1 MPRNREKDYTIR
13 NSGSV
18 PVSIADYR
26 QVPWQQRYRNMT
38 YDFRRWLYIGRPEL
52 DAQGHA
58 KPGSSSELLHAGR
71 DGMVEALRDAVW
83 HMPSRSEETKK
94 VYCQCGLTTWFEYL
108 DCRDDAGQPVYE
120 LAEISQDVI
129 WGYIR
134 WLRDTKEA
142 GTSSGRLGYRTAMT
156 LYSQTKAVL
165 TYLVRRAA
173 LPDGLFPRN
182 PFPHSQRAVVGHKP
196 YPKKVMTALMSA
208 LYQDIQGLRN
218 GTLKISD
225 TQILTVYLLAIA
237 ARTGRNPTPLV
248 ELTRDAVKRHP
259 IKPDRMGLLV
269 TYKRRGYKASVQAF
283 AAQRQIENMV
293 AMPMDALTLYQE
305 VITLTEPLVAEMPRE
320 LRNRL
325 WLYRQTG
332 SGRGA
337 KDRMDVLNQHKYFMA
352 AQSIIKRHGLLD
364 ENGKPHLLTISR
376 FRKTFAQRM
385 WQLTGG
391 DIVAVSAQ
399 LGNTPTVA
407 GRSYVAV
414 SPDMEADF
422 RRLGHLMHADW
433 AGRLDDVALLAELA
447 RETGIPAEQLKSI
460 AVGDS
465 NTGVGRCTDP
475 RHGEKAPGDGTLCTH
490 WVECFQCRNQLVMES
505 DLYRLFSFYYLLLKE
520 RNFISRPRW
529 DELYGK
535 IINIVDHEIIAPNL
549 RTKENPH
556 GCFDPYLVQKYRAE
570 AEATPHP
577 MWQDRTILGRVP

>member
-13 NSGSV
+13 RSGNE

-26 QVPWQQRYRNMT
+26 QVPWQQSYRNMT

-52 DAQGHA
+52 DEQGHS
-58 KPGSSSELLHAGR
+58 KPVSSSELLHAGR
-71 DGMVEALRDAVW
+71 DILVEALRDAVW
-83 HMPSRSEETKK
+83 HMPARSEETKK

-108 DCRDDAGQPVYE
+108 DCRDAAGQPVYE
-120 LAEISQDVI
+120 LAEINPDVI

-142 GTSSGRLGYRTAMT
+142 DTSSGRLGYRTAMT
-156 LYSQTKAVL
+156 LYSQTKAIL
-165 TYLVRRAA
+165 TYLLRQGA

-182 PFPHSQRAVVGHKP
+182 PFPNSQRAVVGHKP
-196 YPKKVMTALMSA
+196 YPQKVMTVLMGA
-208 LYQDIQGLRN
+208 LYKDIQGLRA

-225 TQILTVYLLAIA
+225 TQIMTVYLMAIA

-248 ELTRDAVKRHP
+248 ELTRDAVKKHP
-259 IKPDRMGLLV
+259 IKPDRLGLLV

-283 AAQRQIENMV
+283 AAQRQIESMV

-305 VITLTEPLVAEMPRE
+305 VITLTEPLVPEMPKE

-325 WLYRQTG
+325 WIYRQTG

-352 AQSIIKRHGLLD
+352 ARSIIKRHGLLD
-364 ENGKPHLLTISR
+364 EDGTPLQLTISR
-376 FRKTFAQRM
+376 LRKTFAQRM
-385 WQLTGG
+385 WQLSGG
-391 DIVAVSAQ
+391 DIATVSTQ

-414 SPDMEADF
+414 SPEMEADF

-433 AGRLDDVALLAELA
+433 AGKLDDVVLLAELA

-460 AVGDS
+460 AVGDN

-475 RHGEKAPGDGTLCTH
+475 RHGEKAPGDGTLCTR

-505 DLYRLFSFYYLLLKE
+505 DLYRLFSFYFLLVKE
-520 RNFISRPRW
+520 RNFISRQRW

-535 IINIVDHEIIAPNL
+535 IINIIDHEIITPNL
-549 RTKENPH
+549 RTKENPQ
-556 GCFDPYLVQKYRAE
+556 GCFDPYRVQKYRSE
-570 AEATPHP
+570 AEVNPHP
-577 MWQDRTILGRVP
+577 MWQDRTILGRGQ